1 MQISPENF
9 PLIMSESSS
18 TESTSKLDSAQ
29 RMKICEMIFESM
41 KIQNFYMCKN
51 SVLSSFAS
59 GRSTSLI
66 IDSGASSTVVVPIH
80 DGYALKKNTLKV
92 ELGGEALTEKVIFQL
107 FIVYFFLATILY
119 KIKIN

>member
-18 TESTSKLDSAQ
+18 TESTSKLDSSQ
-29 RMKICEMIFESM
+29 RMKICEMIFETM

-59 GRSTSLI
+59 GRSTSLV

-92 ELGGEALTEKVIFQL
+92 ELGGEALTEKVN
-107 FIVYFFLATILY
+107 FFCFFYITLLLIIK
-119 KIKIN
+119 KIS